1 MQKKPWIN
9 NKSPHAHRRGGFN
22 ILHQS
27 SFSISPCTKETI
39 SQSKLSSLIL
49 PTNASA
55 IAFGPMSLFTIRTPP
70 FNIRIATNLLTYAFI
85 LILYFFT
92 FVLNVQIFC
101 KQKACNGFS
110 HHCRPFVLIF
120 IFQRRGREWIEKPIS
135 NLVGNVLEGT
145 PRRWTE
151 RPLFPTHLLYHTKI
165 NLLEL

>member
-1 MQKKPWIN
+1 MVKQKPPRI
-9 NKSPHAHRRGGFN
+9 RRGGFN
-22 ILHQS
+22 ILHQL

-55 IAFGPMSLFTIRTPP
+55 IAFGPMSLFTIRIPP
-70 FNIRIATNLLTYAFI
+70 FHIKIATNLLTYSFI

-110 HHCRPFVLIF
+110 RHCRPFALIF
-120 IFQRRGREWIEKPIS
+120 IIKGE
-135 NLVGNVLEGT
+135 VGN
-145 PRRWTE
+145 
-151 RPLFPTHLLYHTKI
+151 
-165 NLLEL
+165 ELRNQFFT

>member
-1 MQKKPWIN
+1 MTTN
-9 NKSPHAHRRGGFN
+9 NKSPHAHRHGGFN
-22 ILHQS
+22 ILHQL

-70 FNIRIATNLLTYAFI
+70 FNIKIATNLLNYSFI

-110 HHCRPFVLIF
+110 RHCRPFALIF
-120 IFQRRGREWIEKPIS
+120 IIKGE
-135 NLVGNVLEGT
+135 VGN
-145 PRRWTE
+145 
-151 RPLFPTHLLYHTKI
+151 
-165 NLLEL
+165 ELRNQFFT

>member
-1 MQKKPWIN
+1 MGRYGRTIN
-9 NKSPHAHRRGGFN
+9 TSLGIRIKWAYKQFKTKLNKSPHAHRRGGFN
-22 ILHQS
+22 ILHQL

-70 FNIRIATNLLTYAFI
+70 FHIRIATNLLTYTSI
-85 LILYFFT
+85 LILLFFT

-110 HHCRPFVLIF
+110 HHCRPFALIF
-120 IFQRRGREWIEKPIS
+120 IFQRRGREWIEKPI
-135 NLVGNVLEGT
+135 
-145 PRRWTE
+145 
-151 RPLFPTHLLYHTKI
+151 LY
-165 NLLEL
+165 LS